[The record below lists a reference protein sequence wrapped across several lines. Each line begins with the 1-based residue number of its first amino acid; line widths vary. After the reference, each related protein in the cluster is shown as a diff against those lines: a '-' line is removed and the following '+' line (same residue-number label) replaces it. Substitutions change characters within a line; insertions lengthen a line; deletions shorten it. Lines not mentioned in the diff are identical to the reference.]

1 MTNKEN
7 MLLFVVKHLNPNLYK
22 TEDQPYSDTAL
33 NGECSLD
40 KLANRTNDQNRKE

>member
-22 TEDQPYSDTAL
+22 TEDQPYSDTSL